1 MYNDINDIIQKKEEL
16 RKAITQKEK
25 EINILWDDVFHPKE
39 ENTFSTPSQR
49 LLRYANT
56 GLCLM
61 DGMLLG
67 WKLYRRLK
75 R

>member
-39 ENTFSTPSQR
+39 ENTFSTPSQ
-49 LLRYANT
+49 
-56 GLCLM
+56 
-61 DGMLLG
+61 
-67 WKLYRRLK
+67 
-75 R
+75 

>member
-1 MYNDINDIIQKKEEL
+1 MYNDISDIIQKKEEL

-25 EINILWDDVFHPKE
+25 KINILWDDIFHPKE

-49 LLRYANT
+49 LLKYANT
-56 GLCLM
+56 GLGLM